1 MHTKIL
7 GVRVV
12 GDNITADTGFFSIE
26 DVFFVDLF
34 TPKKN
39 YWVPR
44 FHTSKGV
51 FTVFL
56 TLEVCKKAFGEN
68 LVQLDSG
75 NLVNISRIRFVEETS
90 FSLTAYF
97 DNGVTANISRNK
109 RNKVAHLIKP

>member
-12 GDNITADTGFFSIE
+12 GDNITGDIVFFTIE
-26 DVFFVDLF
+26 DVYYVDLF

-39 YWVPR
+39 YRVPR

-51 FTVFL
+51 FTVLL
-56 TLEVCKKAFGEN
+56 TLDSCKKAFREN

-75 NLVNISRIRFVEETS
+75 NLVNISKIRFVKETV
-90 FSLTAYF
+90 FSLTAHF

-109 RNKVAHLIKP
+109 RKKVAHLIKP